1 MAFPRQITSVPVGR
15 MRAALGI
22 RNIELRNRGRRLGY
36 ATLTLR
42 NGADSLKQG
51 PLTLHASMN
60 QKCRK
65 TL

>member
-1 MAFPRQITSVPVGR
+1 MAFPRQITSVPFGR

-22 RNIELRNRGRRLGY
+22 RNIELRIASKSWAY